1 MEPATW
7 LGWTKH
13 PGPGDVTSGE
23 AELRVDVAQGA
34 AATTA
39 TFGEP
44 GSYIVRV
51 QAINDLESRRNP
63 TYGFEFHC
71 CWTNGY
77 VRVCSRATGRRHA
90 QGAHCETR

>member
-1 MEPATW
+1 MVWTEHREPGTW

-13 PGPGDVTSGE
+13 QGPGSVTFSASEVRIDRDAGNS
-23 AELRVDVAQGA
+23 
-34 AATTA
+34 TTFA

-44 GSYIVRV
+44 GRYVLRV
-51 QAINDLESRRNP
+51 QAINDVEIPSNP

-77 VRVCSRATGRRHA
+77 IDVNVV
-90 QGAHCETR
+90 E